1 MEECEALCTRLAI
14 MVNGE
19 LRCLGGPQHLKSRFG
34 QGYTIE
40 VKIPANTE
48 TSEAVRK
55 FMEKSFPGGNTEC
68 CVKFKLTDVAFF
80 HEFCVMKLTRT

>member
-14 MVNGE
+14 MVNGQF
-19 LRCLGGPQHLKSRFG
+19 RCLGGLQHLKSRFG

-48 TSEAVRK
+48 SSVAVRK
-55 FMEKSFPGGNTEC
+55 FMRENFPG
-68 CVKFKLTDVAFF
+68 KLHSKSLQKT
-80 HEFCVMKLTRT
+80 HEYELTWSTMTIMIEA